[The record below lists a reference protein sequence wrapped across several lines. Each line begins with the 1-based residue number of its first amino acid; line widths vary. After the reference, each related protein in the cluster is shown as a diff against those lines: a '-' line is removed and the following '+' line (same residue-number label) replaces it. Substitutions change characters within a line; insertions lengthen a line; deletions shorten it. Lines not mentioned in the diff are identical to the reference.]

1 MDAYNTYIESC
12 KTPKS
17 QAKVEAIV
25 IAILDLLRK
34 GLTADQ
40 IANELNQAKMFTIQ
54 GKPWNY
60 YSLQMQIGKM
70 ARLDPNSSLAWGLK
84 VLIET
89 GGAQYDDLRMLRQR
103 TRCLN

>member
-1 MDAYNTYIESC
+1 MDAYNAYIESC
-12 KTPKS
+12 KAPKS

-25 IAILDLLRK
+25 AAILSLLRK
-34 GLTADQ
+34 GLTVEQ
-40 IANELNQAKMFTIQ
+40 IAFELNQSKMFTIQ

-70 ARLDPNSSLAWGLK
+70 ARLESNSSLAWGLK

-89 GGAQYDDLRMLRQR
+89 GDAHQDDLLMLRQR